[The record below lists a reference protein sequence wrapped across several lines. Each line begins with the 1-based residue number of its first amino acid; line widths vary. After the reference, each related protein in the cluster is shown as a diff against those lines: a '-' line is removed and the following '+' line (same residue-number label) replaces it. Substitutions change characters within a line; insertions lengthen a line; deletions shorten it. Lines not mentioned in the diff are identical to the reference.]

1 MHKDEKLLIEAYTAM
16 TEKAEHCKY
25 AVDGC
30 ECGECV
36 ECSEHKANKSKDLTG
51 DGKVDSEDY
60 LKAKDLAIKKA
71 RFKSKEKKNKKSVKE
86 SFVPSQSLTKFEEAY
101 KDILEWFE

>member
-16 TEKAEHCKY
+16 SEKAEHCKY

-30 ECGECV
+30 ECGECI
-36 ECSEHKANKSKDLTG
+36 ECTEYKANKTKDLTG

-60 LKAKDLAIKKA
+60 LKAKNLAIKKA
-71 RFKSKEKKNKKSVKE
+71 KSKKKIKE
-86 SFVPSQSLTKFEEAY
+86 SFVPSQTSKKFEEAY